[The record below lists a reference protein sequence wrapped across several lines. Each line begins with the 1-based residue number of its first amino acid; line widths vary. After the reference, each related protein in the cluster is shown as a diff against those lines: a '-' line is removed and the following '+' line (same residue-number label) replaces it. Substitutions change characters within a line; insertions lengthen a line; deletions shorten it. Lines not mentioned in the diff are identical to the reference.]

1 MLIKN
6 NSQKII
12 GFGKEAL
19 LPDKTLE
26 IADSYKNNAIFQI
39 FVKKGDITVIEE
51 KASQGADNTSTDKG
65 SSNPPAAKPTA
76 EEIKVCSKKDDYIK
90 LAEKYGID
98 VNDSMT
104 VKEIKAA
111 LEA

>member
-1 MLIKN
+1 MLVKN

-19 LPDKTLE
+19 LPGKSLE
-26 IADSYKNNAIFQI
+26 IADSYKNNAVFKT
-39 FVKKGDITVIEE
+39 FVKKGDIAVIEAE
-51 KASQGADNTSTDKG
+51 TPKTTTNNAADNG
-65 SSNPPAAKPTA
+65 SSNPPADKPTA
-76 EEIKVCSKKDDYIK
+76 EEIKACSKKDDYIK